1 MDFSD
6 ENIQAYFIISKL
18 QYLELA
24 PVGLIGQQRPISVIG
39 LTGTAVN
46 IVVEAPR
53 HNHLNI
59 FKDQLHEERS
69 EG

>member
-24 PVGLIGQQRPISVIG
+24 PVGLIGQQRPTNVNG
-39 LTGTAVN
+39 PTGTAVDE
-46 IVVEAPR
+46 VVDEPH
-53 HNHLNI
+53 HNHLI
-59 FKDQLHEERS
+59 HLQGPTARRTQ
-69 EG
+69 